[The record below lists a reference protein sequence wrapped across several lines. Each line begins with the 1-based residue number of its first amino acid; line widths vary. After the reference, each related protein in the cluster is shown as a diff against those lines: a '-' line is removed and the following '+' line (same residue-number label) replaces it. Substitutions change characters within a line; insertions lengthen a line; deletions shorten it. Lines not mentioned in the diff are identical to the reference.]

1 LKSDVC
7 WFYSHSVKLLFSLI
21 DNGYSDHE
29 NLTHLKGAF
38 VQSSNI
44 QYHVVDWAQNVWEQ
58 ATPSVWTLRRTRFW
72 HHCDQAIGWLHQR
85 QRSYKQAGVIQRLSE
100 NQAHQRVRQYSKNWD
115 YPHEAKLID
124 VTYGGISQVLGSV
137 DLQIA
142 QWISEDFG
150 VKEISMWIDKLKA
163 NDPVMSADY
172 TSLEHLVPLH
182 SIFRSSRCTQET
194 GTRYRWY
201 PMCHISSEIDLVTN
215 DEVIE
220 IKFSEYSHALGQFL
234 TFQVSTREKPRVHF
248 FWDGGGLWGRFI
260 WSISEICT
268 RFQREITYE
277 VISSPS
283 LANSKRI
290 VSCLRT
296 ILCDTCRKRFSLN

>member
-1 LKSDVC
+1 MICMYSSSLLFSDFLKSDVC

-201 PMCHISSEIDLVTN
+201 VNVSYQFGDWPGHQRWSHRNQVQWIQSCTWSVLDIPSLYPGKAACPLFLGRRRTMRTVYLEHIGDLYEI
-215 DEVIE
+215 
-220 IKFSEYSHALGQFL
+220 
-234 TFQVSTREKPRVHF
+234 ST
-248 FWDGGGLWGRFI
+248 WGR
-260 WSISEICT
+260 
-268 RFQREITYE
+268 
-277 VISSPS
+277 
-283 LANSKRI
+283 
-290 VSCLRT
+290 LRMKSF
-296 ILCDTCRKRFSLN
+296 RRPA